1 MKKAFPGSKNEV
13 SVPLALIKM
22 IQEKLDSSFI
32 SPWEKKELKSSLEL
46 ILCDGQEKP
55 NSYFQYLK
63 KFDYLMGKTLELSSF
78 RVSGELDNPH
88 SSYFLEGFRFGI
100 AKRFLELVEEEEGE
114 FLWLTQSSPFD
125 YGFNHG
131 LRVAQAQYGA
141 PVLSKYLPKDIYL
154 AHLGN
159 LCKNKL
165 VIAEIPEESSQ
176 QSFLF
181 FLWVLEAAADSNYQ
195 TIFIH
200 LDEGLASADETAI
213 DKACEGLKKL
223 RMKGKKI
230 YFGCDRFIA
239 GSPQEKL
246 ASALKGVLQ

>member
-1 MKKAFPGSKNEV
+1 MKKELSGSDIV
-13 SVPLALIKM
+13 VTVPLVVIKM

-32 SPWEKKELKSSLEL
+32 TPWEKKELQSSLEL
-46 ILCDGQEKP
+46 ILSDCRGGSH
-55 NSYFQYLK
+55 NYFQYLK
-63 KFDYLMGKTLELSSF
+63 KFDYLMDKTQQLDTF
-78 RVSGELDNPH
+78 RVGGDLKNSKSP
-88 SSYFLEGFRFGI
+88 YFLEGCRFGI

-141 PVLSKYLPKDIYL
+141 PVLSKYLPKDIYS
-154 AHLGN
+154 AHLSN

-181 FLWVLEAAADSNYQ
+181 FLWMLEAVAESNYQ
-195 TIFIH
+195 TILIH
-200 LDEGLASADETAI
+200 LDEGLVGEDKKAI
-213 DKACEGLKKL
+213 EQACESLEKL
-223 RMKGKKI
+223 RMEGKKI

-246 ASALKGVLQ
+246 ASALGGVLQ